1 MPYLDRESK
10 NKQKSLRD
18 FVCNPQGFCMKTQ
31 KCSKWSSKFW
41 VPVKNRVPTKVRVFW
56 GKIPF
61 YTYFFNFFYR
71 LRMCWIQKIN
81 YFSCYPQ
88 KSGKKLLKMCYISPG
103 PLYNATFW
111 FLQCLCPRWYTKFF
125 RNHQWKNRYYNII

>member
-41 VPVKNRVPTKVRVFW
+41 VPAKNRVPAKVRVFW
-56 GKIPF
+56 AKIPF

-88 KSGKKLLKMCYISPG
+88 KSGKKLLKIV
-103 PLYNATFW
+103 TFRLLPAHRTA
-111 FLQCLCPRWYTKFF
+111 LQCNVQVPTMFMLTGV
-125 RNHQWKNRYYNII
+125 HQVLQKPSMEK